1 MSPRT
6 VYSELGAKI
15 KQCEVTLTCDLVFSL
30 CGEVDCNSDLAE
42 SAFSAS
48 REKVAQIPTKKVS

>member
-15 KQCEVTLTCDLVFSL
+15 KQCEVTLTCDLVL
-30 CGEVDCNSDLAE
+30 VYAVKWI
-42 SAFSAS
+42 AI
-48 REKVAQIPTKKVS
+48 VI